1 MFGFVTVAV
10 IAGSVINEGHEIA
23 GDIEDRHVNS
33 VILAK
38 ESLFFRKIFDD
49 ECFKE
54 ANEKIVPIHLRPEG
68 MYVVRLDLPCFCT
81 FRMSIFLCFSLL
93 HVTPRPG
100 NPSIQVFCAGSDLI
114 QSCAVSFPVEIAFSK
129 IN

>member
-93 HVTPRPG
+93 HVTPKAREPEHTG
-100 NPSIQVFCAGSDLI
+100 FLCRI
-114 QSCAVSFPVEIAFSK
+114 
-129 IN
+129 

>member
-68 MYVVRLDLPCFCT
+68 MYVVRLDLPHFCT
-81 FRMSIFLCFSLL
+81 FM
-93 HVTPRPG
+93 
-100 NPSIQVFCAGSDLI
+100 LI
-114 QSCAVSFPVEIAFSK
+114 L
-129 IN
+129 